1 MLTDPTPEQILAA
14 RPDELVLLL
23 FNGAADF
30 GRQAV
35 AHMDADRDDEASE
48 SLGRVR
54 AILVELDNTI
64 DRDAGAMGR
73 HLAAIYEYLMRRISA
88 PVVERADLVEVIS
101 DIETLGEAWQTL
113 VERRD
118 AELATA

>member
-1 MLTDPTPEQILAA
+1 MLIDPTPEQIMAA

-23 FNGAADF
+23 FQGAANF

-35 AHMDADRDDEASE
+35 AHMDADRDDEASASVE
-48 SLGRVR
+48 RIR
-54 AILVELDNTI
+54 AILVELDSTI
-64 DRDAGAMGR
+64 DRSAGTMGR

-88 PVVERADLVEVIS
+88 PVVERNDILEVVS
-101 DIETLGEAWQTL
+101 DIETLADAWQTI
-113 VERRD
+113 VEQRD